1 MNQMV
6 REFFLSISF
15 EDLLQ
20 RETYNMHRKPLHPD
34 VIDIS
39 ENAREKRMQYFNLW
53 RENSVVSR
61 GEIEFLR
68 VSDCEIDDLLFRQ
81 EDENG
86 SLLISEYNINFGSQL
101 ALSS

>member
-1 MNQMV
+1 
-6 REFFLSISF
+6 
-15 EDLLQ
+15 
-20 RETYNMHRKPLHPD
+20 MHRKPLHPD

-68 VSDCEIDDLLFRQ
+68 VSDCEIDDLLFR
-81 EDENG
+81 
-86 SLLISEYNINFGSQL
+86 
-101 ALSS
+101 